1 MDIDGNGEI
10 DFNEFIRVV
19 VGEMNP
25 FRQNLVERAFKVLDF
40 NNDGEVSID
49 EFKQRYSAAEHPE
62 VRSGKK
68 TEKEVLVEFME
79 TFQQHHNNQTKRAR
93 DDNISFDEFIEYYN
107 NISCNIPNDPYFD
120 LMISNAW

>member
-25 FRQNLVERAFKVLDF
+25 FRQNLVERAYKILDI
-40 NNDGEVSID
+40 NNDGAISI
-49 EFKQRYSAAEHPE
+49 EEIKSRYSAAEHPE

-68 TEKEVLVEFME
+68 TEKEVLLEFME
-79 TFQQHHNNQTKRAR
+79 TF
-93 DDNISFDEFIEYYN
+93 
-107 NISCNIPNDPYFD
+107 
-120 LMISNAW
+120 